1 MTSHEGIRSGDAACR
16 ILLTEDVEAEV
27 PAEQSSA
34 CQRKER
40 EMKGYRK
47 VVMLALIAALQLAGC
62 AAIQR
67 SEAKDKEQLLVAAG
81 FQAKPADTP
90 EKVANLK
97 TMPPRKLVSQAKDG
111 KFVYSYAD
119 PDYCQ
124 CLYVGGPTEYSAYQ
138 RLAVQKEIAEE
149 QREAAMDWGMWGPW
163 WWE

>member
-1 MTSHEGIRSGDAACR
+1 MARGQPLVGATQHVVSFQLRTLRPTYQANRSR
-16 ILLTEDVEAEV
+16 HVRE
-27 PAEQSSA
+27 
-34 CQRKER
+34 RRR

-47 VVMLALIAALQLAGC
+47 VVMLALIAALPLAGC

-67 SEAKDKEQLLVAAG
+67 SEAKDKEQLLAAAG

-90 EKVANLK
+90 EKLANLR
-97 TMPPRKLVSQAKDG
+97 TMPPRQLVSQAKDG

-138 RLAVQKEIAEE
+138 RLATQKEIAEE
-149 QREAAMDWGMWGPW
+149 AAVDVGHWGPGW
-163 WWE
+163 D

>member
-1 MTSHEGIRSGDAACR
+1 MCQ
-16 ILLTEDVEAEV
+16 
-27 PAEQSSA
+27 PNSA
-34 CQRKER
+34 RHVRERRK

-47 VVMLALIAALQLAGC
+47 VVMLALIVALPLAGC

-67 SEAKDKEQLLVAAG
+67 SEAKDTEQLLAASG

-90 EKVANLK
+90 KKLANLR
-97 TMPPRKLVSQAKDG
+97 TMPPRQLVSQSKDG

-138 RLAVQKEIAEE
+138 RLAVQRDIAEE
-149 QREAAMDWGMWGPW
+149 AAIDVRHWGPGW
-163 WWE
+163 

>member
-1 MTSHEGIRSGDAACR
+1 
-16 ILLTEDVEAEV
+16 
-27 PAEQSSA
+27 
-34 CQRKER
+34 
-40 EMKGYRK
+40 MKVYRK
-47 VVMLALIAALQLAGC
+47 VVMLALIVALPLAGC

-67 SEAKDKEQLLVAAG
+67 SEAKDTEQLLAAAG

-90 EKVANLK
+90 EKLANLR
-97 TMPPRKLVSQAKDG
+97 TMPRKLVWQAKDG
-111 KFVYSYAD
+111 KFMYAYAD

-163 WWE
+163 WW